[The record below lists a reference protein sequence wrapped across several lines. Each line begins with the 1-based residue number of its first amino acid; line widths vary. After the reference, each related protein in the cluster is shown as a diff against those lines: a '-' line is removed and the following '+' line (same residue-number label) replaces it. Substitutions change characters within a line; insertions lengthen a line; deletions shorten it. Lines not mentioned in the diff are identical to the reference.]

1 MILRYDHLSRFP
13 KVFQAMTGLRLA
25 EFDDLLSDVLLRFG
39 AAETERLTRAER
51 QRAIGGGHPFDLTPR
66 DQTLL
71 TVVWLRRYPIH
82 EVLGFLFDVSDSTV
96 SRYIGRVLP
105 LLEAS
110 GRATMRLPDP
120 GRKQRRQLDDLLKET
135 PELAVVIDSFEQR
148 VQRPATRAAA
158 DPYYSGKK
166 KQHTLKSQIAVDELT
181 GAIVDVAESVPGPT
195 ADIVLLAQSGLLER
209 LPEGVGALGDLAY
222 VGIAKLHPH
231 GQGAT
236 PRKKPRGQPRP
247 PEDVAFNTAFARR
260 RIVVEHSILRV
271 RYFQALTQTDRN
283 HRQQHTPRVVAV
295 AGLVNRQIRHRLPA
309 AC

>member
-1 MILRYDHLSRFP
+1 
-13 KVFQAMTGLRLA
+13 
-25 EFDDLLSDVLLRFG
+25 
-39 AAETERLTRAER
+39 
-51 QRAIGGGHPFDLTPR
+51 
-66 DQTLL
+66 
-71 TVVWLRRYPIH
+71 
-82 EVLGFLFDVSDSTV
+82 
-96 SRYIGRVLP
+96 
-105 LLEAS
+105 
-110 GRATMRLPDP
+110 
-120 GRKQRRQLDDLLKET
+120 
-135 PELAVVIDSFEQR
+135 VIDSFEQR
-148 VQRPATRAAA
+148 VQRPRTRSEA

-166 KQHTLKSQIAVDELT
+166 KQHTLKSQIAVDEIT
-181 GAIVDVAESVPGPT
+181 GTIVDVADSVPGPT
-195 ADIVLLAQSGLLER
+195 ADIMLLEQSKLLDR
-209 LPEGVGALGDLAY
+209 LPEGVGALGDLGY

-247 PEDVAFNTAFARR
+247 PEDVAFNTAFAKR

>member
-1 MILRYDHLSRFP
+1 
-13 KVFQAMTGLRLA
+13 MTGLRLA
-25 EFDDLLSDVLLRFG
+25 EFADLLTDVLPRFG

-66 DQTLL
+66 NQTLL

-96 SRYIGRVLP
+96 SRYIRRVLP
-105 LLEAS
+105 LLEAA

-120 GRKQRRQLDDLLKET
+120 GRKQRRQLADLLKET

-148 VQRPATRAAA
+148 VQRPRTRSEA

-166 KQHTLKSQIAVDELT
+166 KQHTLKSQIAVDEIT
-181 GAIVDVAESVPGPT
+181 GAIVDVADSVPGPT
-195 ADIVLLAQSGLLER
+195 ADITLLELSKLLDR
-209 LPEGVGALGDLAY
+209 LPEGVGALGDLGY

-236 PRKKPRGQPRP
+236 PRKKPHGQPRP
-247 PEDVAFNTAFARR
+247 PEDVAFNTAFAKR

-283 HRQQHTPRVVAV
+283 HRQQHTARVVAV

>member
-13 KVFQAMTGLRLA
+13 KVFQVMTGLRLA
-25 EFDDLLSDVLLRFG
+25 EFDDLLTNVLPRFG

-66 DQTLL
+66 DQCLL
-71 TVVWLRRYPIH
+71 TVIWLRRYPVH

-96 SRYIGRVLP
+96 SRYIRRVLP
-105 LLEAS
+105 LLEAA

-120 GRKQRRQLDDLLKET
+120 GRKQRRQLADLLKET

-148 VQRPATRAAA
+148 VQRPRTRSEA

-166 KQHTLKSQIAVDELT
+166 KQHTLKSQIAVDEIT
-181 GAIVDVAESVPGPT
+181 GTIVDVAERVPGPT
-195 ADIVLLAQSGLLER
+195 ADIMLLEQSKLLDR
-209 LPEGVGALGDLAY
+209 LPEGVGALGDLGY

-236 PRKKPRGQPRP
+236 PRKKPRGQPRLRRTWPSTP
-247 PEDVAFNTAFARR
+247 PSPNAASSLSTASYGFDTFK
-260 RIVVEHSILRV
+260 HSHKLI
-271 RYFQALTQTDRN
+271 AITAN
-283 HRQQHTPRVVAV
+283 SIPPAS
-295 AGLVNRQIRHRLPA
+295 LP
-309 AC
+309 